1 MIQWNSQVFH
11 LEADKNDTNL
21 SILKRSRETDGTY
34 ENNLIVPK
42 VSVYSDKD

>member
-1 MIQWNSQVFH
+1 MEFTGVSSGSR
-11 LEADKNDTNL
+11 KNDTNL
-21 SILKRSRETDGTY
+21 SILKRSRETDGIY